1 MKKIISLSLVVMML
15 ISLFVPSGAV
25 FAADG
30 NDVTE
35 KVTVEKPDLF
45 KNKVKVVEKGVSL
58 GVVDGDKISKK
69 GTITINYDWR
79 IDDVKGKGIQANDFF
94 YVAFPSLSEFFTIT
108 AYDNRIKVTNGDKTE
123 ILGAFEVDLPNRRVK
138 MILND
143 VAAGKTSIENGFLN
157 LSFTANKHVSLE
169 VSTDVPNY
177 GDILKFVER
186 IVPKRQIGTG
196 VYQLGRN
203 FEKNGE
209 ELKSEDVIRWGLPTN
224 YKEMIDYLNT
234 GMVANPKKN
243 VWVEDRLSDSNLSIK
258 LSPIRLYPNVHLA
271 TEEGKLSS
279 SAFYTSPILMQEGK
293 DLVVSKPD
301 ANETYEEFK
310 ARIEQIPNKEPL
322 TVYVYQKKNEND
334 RDGILL
340 YLGDIDGVSGKS
352 YDKLMGEDFNA
363 KLKEALS
370 DLLNDR
376 HEDYYITQAQYDN
389 TIQMYGIDDDPNT
402 EMKKVIGF
410 RLAFDTTVKENVKGQ
425 FHNKASMTW
434 EGGPTIE
441 ADAFATYD
449 GKAGAGAGY
458 TETVAVFVQKK
469 WVGNEGKTKPEVTVK
484 LLQDGKEFKKVKLG
498 VANPQAGE
506 TADWSYTFSQLPKK
520 DSATKVDHIYTVEEV
535 TVPNYT
541 VSYEPSSRTGN
552 KVVITNTYTAPKTV
566 VFKAK
571 KEWVGPAN
579 GDVEVSLYG
588 KDKNTPLQTLTIA
601 ANQQTVTFAEVPEL
615 DDTNTK
621 IDYTVVETGRPANS
635 EQIGDVAF
643 EDATKTFVVKN
654 RNTEKVEASIT
665 KKWIGQAKDELVVYL
680 TINGVRSANKS
691 HELHLAPNAHK
702 DYNWKATVHELP
714 KYDENGDPIAYSFE
728 EELPNGYS
736 QKPLEQNGYNVV
748 ITNVNNKEID
758 INVTKEW
765 KNSSLEKVTVRL
777 HATRTKGADAG
788 TKEVGVAEL
797 SAANNWTHKF
807 ANNRAYDQ
815 ETGEEIV
822 YSVTED
828 KVPNFATEIKGN
840 QKDGFTVVNTY
851 LPPIPPYVPEVPAEP
866 SEPTKPTPETPTE
879 PTKPAPEVPTNP
891 GTPTDVLPEDPT
903 PQGDPNVKPT
913 EPTKP
918 QDPSVPETVLP
929 ENPIP
934 QGNKELPKTD
944 GIPAA
949 AILLLGAGLAGLGAF
964 FKKEK

>member
-25 FAADG
+25 FAQDTAKEITG
-30 NDVTE
+30 
-35 KVTVEKPDLF
+35 KVTISDPSIELLNNEGIVERSLLDGEGRLADNPTKLSGGRRLTFSYTWNVADTTGINSGDYFTVQLPGLSLLQA
-45 KNKVKVVEKGVSL
+45 VVSADDKFPVTS
-58 GVVDGDKISKK
+58 GDKTFGYFMVDLSKNILK
-69 GTITINYDWR
+69 VYLNEEAVKTPEINNGKLKITLRATKNVVIETDPQNSKVTATNLVVKEGQQTITI
-79 IDDVKGKGIQANDFF
+79 KGGTPYVHGSNFSKSGTSGNSGGINWTLVVNRKDQIAYLN
-94 YVAFPSLSEFFTIT
+94 SE
-108 AYDNRIKVTNGDKTE
+108 
-123 ILGAFEVDLPNRRVK
+123 
-138 MILND
+138 
-143 VAAGKTSIENGFLN
+143 
-157 LSFTANKHVSLE
+157 
-169 VSTDVPNY
+169 
-177 GDILKFVER
+177 
-186 IVPKRQIGTG
+186 
-196 VYQLGRN
+196 N
-203 FEKNGE
+203 FEEK
-209 ELKSEDVIRWGLPTN
+209 R
-224 YKEMIDYLNT
+224 
-234 GMVANPKKN
+234 N
-243 VWVEDRLSDSNLSIK
+243 VWVEDRLASDEMKVIED
-258 LSPIRLYPNVHLA
+258 IRFYPTAYVA
-271 TEEGKLSS
+271 TEDGKMSTNTFYGPNTKVKIRKLTEDVANYNDFKSKVEALTDIVPFT
-279 SAFYTSPILMQEGK
+279 AFVYK
-293 DLVVSKPD
+293 
-301 ANETYEEFK
+301 ANPTI
-310 ARIEQIPNKEPL
+310 A
-322 TVYVYQKKNEND
+322 
-334 RDGILL
+334 
-340 YLGDIDGVSGKS
+340 GDTDGVLIYVGNLTAADALR
-352 YDKLMGEDFNA
+352 YDEIFDNYREQFLFYLQDE
-363 KLKEALS
+363 
-370 DLLNDR
+370 LNKGQ
-376 HEDYYITQAQYDN
+376 INQTQYDN
-389 TIQMYGIDDDPNT
+389 TIKMYFVDPVAKQ
-402 EMKKVIGF
+402 EMKKIMGGDF
-410 RLAFDTTVKENVKGQ
+410 MIPTKQPYGGRFNNTAEMRYDN
-425 FHNKASMTW
+425 NKLVSKPTSALDLSAS
-434 EGGPTIE
+434 GE
-441 ADAFATYD
+441 ADGVVLTS
-449 GKAGAGAGY
+449 
-458 TETVAVFVQKK
+458 
-469 WVGNEGKTKPEVTVK
+469 VTVK
-484 LLQDGKEFKKVKLG
+484 KTWDAPLNKQVPVTIELLKDGVKFKTVKLG
-498 VANPQAGE
+498 VENPKPATENEIEVSGW
-506 TADWSYTFSQLPKK
+506 DYTFTKLKVQNQQPKYTVKELQMDGYTSQLT
-520 DSATKVDHIYTVEEV
+520 SVENV
-535 TVPNYT
+535 HTFH
-541 VSYEPSSRTGN
+541 
-552 KVVITNTYTAPKTV
+552 NTYIAPKTV

-579 GDVEVSLYG
+579 GDVQVSLYG
-588 KDKNTPLQTLTIA
+588 KDKNVALQTLTIP
-601 ANQQTVTFAEVPEL
+601 ANQDTVTFAEVDEF
-615 DDTNTK
+615 DGAEK
-621 IDYTVVETGRPANS
+621 INYTVVETGRPANS

-680 TINGVRSANKS
+680 TINGVRSKNES
-691 HELHLAPNAHK
+691 HKLHLASNAHK
-702 DYNWKATVHELP
+702 DYNWRATISELP

-765 KNSSLEKVTVRL
+765 KNSSVEKVTVRL